1 MSNNIVKSPEGI
13 ALWTPFCHDPD
24 RKYPHKSGKG
34 YYSITLSLTKE
45 ARDEMEKQIY
55 DVIGEQ
61 GKGSVAF
68 KSDGTGRSEIK
79 IKCLESLTD
88 KFGNEKNQKPPVMF
102 EGKSYAN
109 SFEHATVRVAY
120 SPKYFS
126 GYGKTSLTLK
136 GVEIIALHDQDT
148 PTLEEEEQKV
158 LEAIGSR
165 AVLGNA

>member
-1 MSNNIVKSPEGI
+1 MSNNMVKSPKGL
-13 ALWTPFCHDPD
+13 ALWTSFCHDPD
-24 RKYPHKSGKG
+24 KKYPHRSGKG
-34 YYSITLSLTKE
+34 YYSITLSLDDDGKE
-45 ARDEMEKQIY
+45 EMEKQIMSI
-55 DVIGEQ
+55 IGEQ
-61 GKGSVAF
+61 GKGSFAF
-68 KSDGTGRSEIK
+68 KSDGLGRHEIK
-79 IKCLESLTD
+79 FKCLETLTD
-88 KFGNEKNQKPPVMF
+88 KRGNEKNQKPPVIF
-102 EGKSYAN
+102 EGKSFMN

-126 GYGKTSLTLK
+126 GYGKTSMTLK